1 MFLKDTFPSLRDTHI
16 NFGKAEFDGLAK
28 ELESRER
35 FKNVSCYADNIR
47 CNVRSFEQTYKRV
60 NHILISGYDMTDM
73 MASMTVISK
82 ALSDNFD
89 IPLTRRIENAE
100 REDDFI
106 VSESDFF
113 GFEDFSKAVNKDSNQ
128 PDDEYDKYFGDD
140 PDDEYYDDETDGE
153 YDDKSDEYYDDE
165 FDDKYGYDDF
175 ECCLSEYELLQKQE
189 CEEAYTADEEAD
201 MYCDEERLPL
211 DIIYFVM
218 THETACAVK
227 RNVDIIDLYGKRI
240 IFVLVKKNPGYMRQ
254 ENVQADECRKIAES
268 MFFDHID
275 IPADSREY
283 LTGVI
288 ERQFEENHLLYT
300 SVKPYIE
307 KLSGY
312 ESVYNEYTAYKA
324 ARYVISKH
332 YADSPPSDHT
342 LKANDFPYLIIHEKT
357 EFPYRKSTQK
367 LIGAEKQLRTVRRQ
381 VNCMKYEKTRMGKIS
396 FSPVGTAY
404 NMAFTGPPGTAK
416 TTVAR
421 MFADMLAKEGFISAG
436 NFVECRKSD
445 IVGGYVGHTARKC
458 DDLFSNLAE
467 RGGGVLFFDEIYTLS
482 EKKAQT
488 QFDIEAINCIVQN
501 IENYRSCI
509 YCIFAGYEDKMK
521 AFFESN
527 PGMASRIGIRVKFD
541 GYDNAT
547 LCDIFGSFLEQ
558 EKYVL
563 SENCDDILYEC
574 FDKMRNRQG
583 GNFGNAREARN
594 LFDNVKRVMAERVDA
609 GSALEDDFTF
619 VLRSD
624 IKKAAEL
631 SIEASCETAV
641 ADDSDENDDIK
652 TTAQGRSL
660 HRCGFIL

>member
-16 NFGKAEFDGLAK
+16 NFGKAEFDSLAN
-28 ELESRER
+28 ELKSRER
-35 FKNVSCYADNIR
+35 FKNVICYAENIR
-47 CNVRSFEQTYKRV
+47 CNIRSFEQTYKRV
-60 NHILISGYDMTDM
+60 NHILISGYDMTDI

-89 IPLTRRIENAE
+89 IPLTRRIQNAE
-100 REDDFI
+100 EESDFV

-113 GFEDFSKAVNKDSNQ
+113 GFEDSSKAVNKGSDQS
-128 PDDEYDKYFGDD
+128 DDEYDKYFGDD
-140 PDDEYYDDETDGE
+140 PDEYYDDE
-153 YDDKSDEYYDDE
+153 YDDESNECYDDE
-165 FDDKYGYDDF
+165 FDDKYDYDDY
-175 ECCLSEYELLQKQE
+175 ESCPADYELPGKQD
-189 CEEAYTADEEAD
+189 CEDVSEAD
-201 MYCDEERLPL
+201 VEANMYCDEERLPL
-211 DIIYFVM
+211 DIVYFVM
-218 THETACAVK
+218 TQETVSTVK
-227 RNVDIIDLYGKRI
+227 RNVDIIDPYGERI
-240 IFVLVKKNPGYMRQ
+240 IFVLVKKNPGYMLQ

-283 LTGVI
+283 LADTI
-288 ERQFEENHLLYT
+288 EKQFEENHLSYT
-300 SVKPYIE
+300 SVKLYTE
-307 KLSGY
+307 KLAAS
-312 ESVYNEYTAYKA
+312 ENVYNEYTAYKA

-332 YADSPPSDHT
+332 YANSPSSDRALST
-342 LKANDFPYLIIHEKT
+342 KDFPYLIIHDKT
-357 EFPYRKSTQK
+357 GLPYHRSYGK
-367 LIGAEKQLRTVRRQ
+367 LIGVKKQLDMVRCQ
-381 VNCMKYEKTRMGKIS
+381 VDCMKYDRVRMGKID
-396 FSPVGTAY
+396 FLPIGTAY
-404 NMAFTGPPGTAK
+404 NMAFVGPPGTAK

-421 MFADMLAKEGFISAG
+421 MFADMLAGEGFISAK

-458 DDLFSNLAE
+458 DNLFSNLAE
-467 RGGGVLFFDEIYTLS
+467 KGGGVLFFDEIYTLS

-501 IENYRSCI
+501 IENYRSSV

-527 PGMASRIGIRVKFD
+527 PGMASRIGVRVKFD

-574 FDKMRNRQG
+574 FDKIRNRQG
-583 GNFGNAREARN
+583 RNFGNAREARN
-594 LFDNVKRVMAERVDA
+594 LFDNVKRVMAERVDMGA
-609 GSALEDDFTF
+609 ALEDDFTF

-631 SIEASCETAV
+631 SIEASCETML
-641 ADDSDENDDIK
+641 ADNSDGNDEVK
-652 TTAQGRSL
+652 TITQDMPL